1 MDDINLLN
9 SPFGGEKNSR
19 IGRFNGKCT
28 VEAFTTDQWVTVQ
41 HVPQHYPQDAR
52 RIRGS
57 WAGRR
62 RQQNT
67 ATSLPRPA
75 SPQSRTPLSLLL
87 ETVPAPDRSPG
98 RGG

>member
-67 ATSLPRPA
+67 ATGLPRPA
-75 SPQSRTPLSLLL
+75 SPHPSWT
-87 ETVPAPDRSPG
+87 AG
-98 RGG
+98 RDFAIENGRNAGG